1 MSEGQRGQGE
11 CAASL
16 LASATGAAE
25 GVRARCED
33 VFSEACAGRIAHWT
47 LHLAALPA
55 VVDRVVALIAAT
67 YPDPSAIPYHSRWRH
82 FGAGGVDRVAELD
95 TLLST
100 GDEDEWLAA
109 RIDLAV
115 TSVLLD
121 AGAGPGWSYRDANG
135 RTYVRSEGLA
145 VASYEMFLAGAF
157 SSDSGAPYRADAR
170 ALATLDAGR
179 LAQGFQVTAQ
189 NPLVGLE
196 GRAALLRRLG
206 ETIRDARGG
215 TVYFGEGRHGPAR
228 IGHLGGYLRRSA
240 RDGSVS
246 AAAVL
251 DAVIGAFG
259 PIWPVRDASLSPGDV
274 WAHSRLGVIPFHK
287 LSQWLTYSLC
297 EPLEWAGLAVVDLD
311 RLTGLAEYR
320 NGGLFVDAGVLVPAR
335 AESLDEEHAVGSD
348 LVIEWR
354 ALTIALLDRVADGVR
369 ARLKLSAEALP
380 LARVLEGGTWKAGRA
395 IAAEKRAG
403 GAPPLR
409 IASDGTV
416 F

>member
-1 MSEGQRGQGE
+1 MSETQRSEGQR
-11 CAASL
+11 AARDV
-16 LASATGAAE
+16 ASATSAE
-25 GVRARCED
+25 AVRARCET
-33 VFSEACAGRIAHWT
+33 VFSEACARRLAHWT
-47 LHLAALPA
+47 LHLGALPS
-55 VVDRVVALIAAT
+55 VVERVVALIVEA

-82 FGAGGVDRVAELD
+82 FGAGGVDRAAELD
-95 TLLST
+95 ALLPT
-100 GDEDEWLAA
+100 GDEDDWLAA

-121 AGAGPGWSYRDANG
+121 AGAGSAWSYRDANG
-135 RTYVRSEGLA
+135 RTYARSEGLA

-157 SSDSGAPYRADAR
+157 SSDSGAPYRADAQ
-170 ALATLDAGR
+170 ALATIDAAK
-179 LAQGFQVTAQ
+179 LAEGFQVTPQ

-206 ETIRDARGG
+206 ETIGAARD
-215 TVYFGEGRHGPAR
+215 TTPYFGEGRRGPVR
-228 IGHLGGYLRRSA
+228 IGHLGRYLRRSA
-240 RDGSVS
+240 RDGSIP

-259 PIWPVRDASLSPGDV
+259 PIWPRRDVSLPPGDV

-297 EPLEWAGLAVVDLD
+297 EPLEWAGLDVVDLD

-320 NGGLFVDAGVLVPAR
+320 NGGLFVDAGVLVPVR
-335 AESLDEEHAVGSD
+335 GETLDQEHAVGSD

-354 ALTIALLDRVADGVR
+354 ALTVALLDRVAEGVR
-369 ARLKLSAEALP
+369 VRLGLSAQALP

-395 IAAEKRAG
+395 IAAEKRPG

>member
-1 MSEGQRGQGE
+1 MQRSEGPR
-11 CAASL
+11 AARDV
-16 LASATGAAE
+16 AFATAAE
-25 GVRARCED
+25 AVRARCET
-33 VFSEACAGRIAHWT
+33 VFSEACAGHLAHWT
-47 LHLAALPA
+47 LHLGALSS
-55 VVDRVVALIAAT
+55 VVERVVALIVET

-82 FGAGGVDRVAELD
+82 FGAGGIDRAAELD
-95 TLLST
+95 ALLPE

-121 AGAGPGWSYRDANG
+121 AGAGSEWSYRDANG
-135 RTYVRSEGLA
+135 RTYARSEGLA

-157 SSDSGAPYRADAR
+157 SSDPGAPYRADAQ
-170 ALATLDAGR
+170 ALATIDAAN
-179 LAQGFQVTAQ
+179 LAEGFQVTPR

-206 ETIRDARGG
+206 ETIREARD
-215 TVYFGEGRHGPAR
+215 TTLYFGEARRGPVR
-228 IGHLGGYLRRSA
+228 IGHLGRYLRRSA
-240 RDGSVS
+240 RDGAIP

-259 PIWPVRDASLSPGDV
+259 PIWPRRDASLPPGDV

-297 EPLEWAGLAVVDLD
+297 EPLEWAGLDVADLD

-320 NGGLFVDAGVLVPAR
+320 NGGLFVDAGVLVPVR
-335 AESLDEEHAVGSD
+335 GETLDEEHAVSSD

-354 ALTIALLDRVADGVR
+354 ALTVALLDRVAAGVR
-369 ARLKLSAEALP
+369 VQLGLSAEAMP

-395 IAAEKRAG
+395 IAAEKRPG

>member
-1 MSEGQRGQGE
+1 
-11 CAASL
+11 
-16 LASATGAAE
+16 
-25 GVRARCED
+25 
-33 VFSEACAGRIAHWT
+33 
-47 LHLAALPA
+47 
-55 VVDRVVALIAAT
+55 VVALIVET

-82 FGAGGVDRVAELD
+82 FGAGGIDRAAELD
-95 TLLST
+95 ALLPA

-121 AGAGPGWSYRDANG
+121 AGAGSEWSYRDANG
-135 RTYVRSEGLA
+135 RTYARSEGLA

-157 SSDSGAPYRADAR
+157 SSDSGAPYRADAQ
-170 ALATLDAGR
+170 ALATIDAAK
-179 LAQGFQVTAQ
+179 LARGFQVTPR

-206 ETIRDARGG
+206 ETIRAARD
-215 TVYFGEGRHGPAR
+215 TTPYFGEARRGPVR
-228 IGHLGGYLRRSA
+228 IGHLGRYLRRSA
-240 RDGSVS
+240 RDRSIP

-259 PIWPVRDASLSPGDV
+259 PIWPRRDASLPPGDV

-297 EPLEWAGLAVVDLD
+297 EPLEWAGLDVVDLD

-320 NGGLFVDAGVLVPAR
+320 NGGLFVDAGVLVPVR
-335 AESLDEEHAVGSD
+335 EETLDEEHAVSSD

-354 ALTIALLDRVADGVR
+354 ALTVALLDRVAAGVR
-369 ARLKLSAEALP
+369 VRLGLSAGAMP

-395 IAAEKRAG
+395 IAAEKRPG